1 MSGHSRAW
9 RILQMLL
16 AMVVPALVQELD
28 SQEVSDVG
36 GSSSPYPMFLPVNYQ
51 VRDADYFLLKEAG
64 QDIMRNSSMQSH
76 TQPFVVLRA
85 ERLPVVNASYG
96 PLSTEREIPL
106 DLVQSVQ
113 LFRPSPPVFTFN
125 WKVRSFVL
133 TRWVYSSSPKVRV
146 LFYIAGRDWDRGT
159 KDKGTKDELPCVTV
173 YAFWQTQEVRGSCL
187 ISNERGTCM
196 AEVEPPAGWFSPTEG
211 TGASSRERQ
220 GLAPGNPLELYY
232 QAQPSKS
239 GSCGGG
245 LEGGKRWGTAGVN
258 SRFSQ
263 VEYVPMTPMQ
273 RIGSVCL
280 LQVRAGAT
288 PVSVLRLGEAVVIQ
302 TSSKPLRKTDIASFY
317 VYMRSSANLDTF
329 SLRAMVK
336 KGVSFRTATPSNT
349 LLWDITLDTGSDGS
363 VGVICQKRSS
373 GSGKRLSKLQ
383 AILQMDFEVEDVSS
397 QSEIQVIKWEL
408 ALPDDVKMLG
418 ASEGLMRIYTTQ
430 RDFVGLAPLVMDTEL
445 MNTAVLTGKRVV
457 VPVRTVAV
465 ETDGSVTDVS
475 DFTDCS
481 STDEDVLKVSDRCDF
496 VYVNGK
502 ETKGRVRM
510 LVNFTYSYLS
520 AQLEMKVWIP
530 RLPLDIEVSDT
541 ELSQIKNWRIPI
553 TSNKSRLG
561 WSSEEERKGRG
572 CMLQFQHALVR
583 VLTHFVAE
591 QSDPREPQAYFLGSD
606 WQVDV
611 TKLVRYFL
619 KVEDPSIVR
628 LQAGRVL
635 SGRDVGTTSIKVLSP
650 LSDSVLGEKMIR
662 VLDERVSITEL
673 GLQLVSGL
681 TLNLQLSTGSNRA
694 ISATATTQEVLN
706 SPKQEAML
714 SSWLQFSDGSL
725 TPLDIYDPTHY
736 RLTVTS
742 LDEGVISIRDSPL
755 AVVAEGEG
763 QGALVRAEMA
773 ISEVCQ
779 KTKRKSTLSVGSG
792 SLTVKFQINSR
803 RAENSSNNNSVD
815 GSGTGSIAVGNAK
828 DNSSDYGNDGEETDG
843 DKKQQQPEQVPSRS
857 SALEREESAVR
868 KITTTTK
875 STSRASSAGSLAN
888 DLDVGGANDASA
900 GVSKPGNIL
909 NNENILSPARPGR
922 DSSTRNLDNG
932 VQVTES
938 TGKAPGNLLNYNN
951 YPAQVEVPVQEP
963 KNDNSD
969 YGDDGES
976 EGPLTNRPLT
986 DLEIGMYAL
995 LCVFCLAILVFLV
1008 NCISYLV
1015 KFRHKQP
1022 PSQAPE
1028 HTGHRHDWV
1037 WLGTDAELVMNVP
1050 GSPLQQD
1057 THSTTVIDIGPNTE
1071 PCGTL
1076 TRRTSCQVASVSGET
1091 NVGCVGSLRN
1101 KSGRSESLH
1110 SPTSK
1115 RKRVQFTTFTSL
1127 DRQNSPV
1134 TIPRENGHGIQ
1145 WVGKEE
1151 NCASPTP
1158 EVPRTTEP
1166 LQEL

>member
-1 MSGHSRAW
+1 M
-9 RILQMLL
+9 
-16 AMVVPALVQELD
+16 ELD
-28 SQEVSDVG
+28 SQEVSDTV
-36 GSSSPYPMFLPVNYQ
+36 GSSGPFPMFLPVNYQ
-51 VRDADYFLLKEAG
+51 VWDAEYFLLKEAG
-64 QDIMRNSSMQSH
+64 QDFMRNSSMQSH
-76 TQPFVVLRA
+76 TQSFVILRA
-85 ERLPVVNASYG
+85 ERPPVVNASYG
-96 PLSTEREIPL
+96 PLSTEEEIPL

-113 LFRPSPPVFTFN
+113 LFKPSPPVFTFN

-146 LFYIAGRDWDRGT
+146 LFYVAGRDWDRGS
-159 KDKGTKDELPCVTV
+159 KGTKDQLPCVTV

-196 AEVEPPAGWFSPTEG
+196 AEVEPPAGWFSPNEG
-211 TGASSRERQ
+211 AGTASREKQ

-232 QAQPSKS
+232 QAQPSNS
-239 GSCGGG
+239 GRCSGILESVKKQKPAGG
-245 LEGGKRWGTAGVN
+245 RP
-258 SRFSQ
+258 Q
-263 VEYVPMTPMQ
+263 VEYVPVTPMQ
-273 RIGSVCL
+273 RIGSVRL
-280 LQVRAGAT
+280 LQVRPGAT
-288 PVSVLRLGEAVVIQ
+288 PVSVLRLGESVVIQ

-317 VYMRSSANLDTF
+317 IYMRSSANLDTF

-349 LLWDITLDTGSDGS
+349 LLWEITLDTGSDGS

-373 GSGKRLSKLQ
+373 ASGKRLSKLQ

-465 ETDGSVTDVS
+465 EADGSVTDVS

-481 STDEDVLKVSDRCDF
+481 STDEDVLKVSDSCDY

-502 ETKGRVRM
+502 EMKGRVRM

-591 QSDPREPQAYFLGSD
+591 QPDPRDPREPQAVFLGSD
-606 WQVDV
+606 WLVDV
-611 TKLVRYFL
+611 TKLVRYFM
-619 KVEDPSIVR
+619 KVEDPNVAR
-628 LQAGRVL
+628 LHAGRVL

-650 LSDSVLGEKMIR
+650 LSDSVLAERTVK
-662 VLDERVSITEL
+662 VLDDRVSITEL
-673 GLQLVSGL
+673 GLQLVSAL
-681 TLNLQLSTGSNRA
+681 TLSLQLSTGSNRA
-694 ISATATTQEVLN
+694 ISATATTQEVL
-706 SPKQEAML
+706 SMPKQEALL

-742 LDEGVISIRDSPL
+742 LDEGVVSIRDSPL

-763 QGALVRAEMA
+763 QGALVRTEMT
-773 ISEVCQ
+773 ICEVCQ
-779 KTKRKSTLSVGSG
+779 KTKRKSTLAVGSG
-792 SLTVKFQINSR
+792 SLTVKFQVNSR
-803 RAENSSNNNSVD
+803 RVNSSSNNSVD
-815 GSGTGSIAVGNAK
+815 GSGTGSISAGNGK
-828 DNSSDYGNDGEETDG
+828 DNSSDYGNDGEESDG
-843 DKKQQQPEQVPSRS
+843 EKKQKQPGQIPRS
-857 SALEREESAVR
+857 SSASEREESALR

-875 STSRASSAGSLAN
+875 STSRDSSMGSIAN
-888 DLDVGGANDASA
+888 DPEAGGANDAA
-900 GVSKPGNIL
+900 GVGKSGNIL
-909 NNENILSPARPGR
+909 NNENVLSPARPGR
-922 DSSTRNLDNG
+922 DSSTRNLNSG
-932 VQVTES
+932 ISVTES

-951 YPAQVEVPVQEP
+951 YPAQVEIPDQGS
-963 KNDNSD
+963 KNNDGD
-969 YGDDGES
+969 YSDGET
-976 EGPLTNRPLT
+976 EGPLSNRPLT

-1008 NCISYLV
+1008 NCVSYLV

-1076 TRRTSCQVASVSGET
+1076 TRRTSCQVASVSGDA
-1091 NVGCVGSLRN
+1091 NVGCVGSL
-1101 KSGRSESLH
+1101 KPKQGRSESLH

-1115 RKRVQFTTFTSL
+1115 RKRVQFTTFASL
-1127 DRQNSPV
+1127 DRQNSPG

-1151 NCASPTP
+1151 NCGTP
-1158 EVPRTTEP
+1158 EVPRTDSVEQ
-1166 LQEL
+1166 L